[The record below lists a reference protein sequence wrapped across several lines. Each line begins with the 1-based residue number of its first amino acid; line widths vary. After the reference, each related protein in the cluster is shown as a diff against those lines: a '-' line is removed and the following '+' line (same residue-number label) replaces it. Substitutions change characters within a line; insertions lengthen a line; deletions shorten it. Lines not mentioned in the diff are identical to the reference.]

1 MDAQAI
7 ERIMITSASSV
18 IKNRLNL
25 LIDASND
32 SGDAAKGAQ
41 TSLAASG
48 KITPGQTPGLLPGG

>member
-18 IKNRLNL
+18 IRNRLNL

-32 SGDAAKGAQ
+32 SGDAAEGAQ
-41 TSLAASG
+41 KSLAASG
-48 KITPGQTPGLLPGG
+48 KITPGQTPQML